1 MTHRVFLEFLNV
13 HTALP
18 PSIYF
23 SSQTYHVRSP
33 EHFKA
38 NGIASYTIFYE
49 NGLTGSARLPNFH
62 SITCAG
68 NPFRPSITALCFPCG
83 EAQNGHG
90 LLAAYESR
98 RHLGDAPPGSAS
110 NKNGFFLLYNIV
122 NEKGEGISPSPAS
135 LIAD

>member
-1 MTHRVFLEFLNV
+1 MPGNANAFLGIIFPLPIMLKHMTHRVFLEFLNV

-49 NGLTGSARLPNFH
+49 NGLTGSARLLNFH
-62 SITCAG
+62 
-68 NPFRPSITALCFPCG
+68 NITALVILFAHPSTRAGGTSAMFFP
-83 EAQNGHG
+83 
-90 LLAAYESR
+90 
-98 RHLGDAPPGSAS
+98 APHPTKIAS
-110 NKNGFFLLYNIV
+110 FYYI
-122 NEKGEGISPSPAS
+122 I
-135 LIAD
+135 

>member
-1 MTHRVFLEFLNV
+1 MEFLNV

-62 SITCAG
+62 
-68 NPFRPSITALCFPCG
+68 NITALVILF
-83 EAQNGHG
+83 A
-90 LLAAYESR
+90 R
-98 RHLGDAPPGSAS
+98 
-110 NKNGFFLLYNIV
+110 
-122 NEKGEGISPSPAS
+122 PSPLYAS
-135 LIAD
+135 LAGKHKTAMDYLPPTRAGGTSAMLLPAPHPTKMASFYYII